1 MDGEQFEAPI
11 TQEEVVSDLLH
22 HSDTHKSMGLDGTYP
37 RVLREL
43 AKVLIKTLSINYQQ
57 SWVTGKVPIDWRLAN
72 VTSIY
77 KKGCKEDPGNHR
89 RVKHNLPPPTGLL
102 TLLVSSA
109 AAPLLLPVP
118 GTPLTNYEYK
128 IFFAALK
135 RGKKVEMTCQLR
147 QAQGCLHPTIVQLD
161 QDENHGAIPEGPV
174 CSALPEA
181 PRFRSFCLFAQYRC
195 LKRRFYVKRIPCS
208 SVYPRALGR
217 AKDRRSS
224 VEEATTEAPSSLE
237 LPELQETPS
246 PSTPEL
252 ESPDQAKQDWAQRLH
267 NSVWHLV
274 HWTFSLEASTATEVS
289 SPAPDTKAE
298 AKNTSASPK
307 VEVKEAI
314 PRGSL
319 LALKNAEAVMIL
331 CYELLEGNCLTSLLT
346 ELWKEIEAKIL
357 GFGNEVCDNLGRRH
371 MDLCPNC
378 AFCSLKR
385 EQCQNT
391 RSLHRDRCKAGSFI
405 TYINPQILAQR
416 GGNMT
421 SSAGISE
428 HLGMEFF
435 GGLRMEYWCGRMA
448 THGCND
454 PLVALWL
461 KAEDATFH
469 DGDRA
474 EPVCDSDGIQHPNYC
489 AFKSHQCLQKNLYNQ
504 KVTRHSCN
512 RNEMHQV
519 LTEQEGENETR
530 MWHKRFLRLI
540 HG

>member
-1 MDGEQFEAPI
+1 
-11 TQEEVVSDLLH
+11 
-22 HSDTHKSMGLDGTYP
+22 
-37 RVLREL
+37 
-43 AKVLIKTLSINYQQ
+43 
-57 SWVTGKVPIDWRLAN
+57 
-72 VTSIY
+72 
-77 KKGCKEDPGNHR
+77 
-89 RVKHNLPPPTGLL
+89 
-102 TLLVSSA
+102 
-109 AAPLLLPVP
+109 PVP

-195 LKRRFYVKRIPCS
+195 LKRRFYVPLMHL
-208 SVYPRALGR
+208 PP
-217 AKDRRSS
+217 
-224 VEEATTEAPSSLE
+224 ATTEAPSSLE

-314 PRGSL
+314 PRGRQAVPPRVGMHPGSPSDTAGQSSTALMLGSLCSSSAAATFSVPLTHTLQLGGHHPVAGFSSWVCRSWFISSACTKTCNLPFPIPFPVSL